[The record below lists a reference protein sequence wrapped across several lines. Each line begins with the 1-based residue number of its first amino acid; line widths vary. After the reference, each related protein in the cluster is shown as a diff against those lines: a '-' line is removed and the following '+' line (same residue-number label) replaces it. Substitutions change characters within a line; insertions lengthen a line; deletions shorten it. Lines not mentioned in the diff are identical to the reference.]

1 VENSYCV
8 DRSNLDRV
16 GINTVFHDMLL
27 DHELSL
33 ETLRSID
40 DDRFVASELEKA
52 GVTRLQDRVKI
63 INAVR
68 KMEIH

>member
-1 VENSYCV
+1 M

-52 GVTRLQDRVKI
+52 GVHTLQDRVKI